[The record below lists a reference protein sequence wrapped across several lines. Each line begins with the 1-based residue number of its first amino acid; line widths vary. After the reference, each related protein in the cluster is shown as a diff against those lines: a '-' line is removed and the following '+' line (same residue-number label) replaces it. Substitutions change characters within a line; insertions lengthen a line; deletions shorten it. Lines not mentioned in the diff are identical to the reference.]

1 MKLLQRYVLI
11 ELLRVF
17 SMIVT
22 GLTLLLVVVGV
33 VREAAANGLG
43 YRQIVEILPY
53 IVPGLLPFTIPAT
66 LLLTVCVV
74 YGRLS
79 GDQEITATKAAG
91 ISVMALLGPAYI
103 LAAFLSLGTFVLT
116 DQFIPWSHKNIQRI
130 ITAAMEEIFLDVLR
144 TRQQM
149 NNVDQGL
156 SITVMAVEGK
166 RLIHPTFQ
174 IERQDGSRVTIQ
186 AQEATIKFDV
196 DKGLAYLSLY
206 KADIATGGSVSVKVD
221 RDTRTFPLP
230 MKIDE
235 ERPRNLTIEG
245 IRQEMVKINRERSE
259 RDHVQMALVAFS
271 LTHGNYYQ
279 LNDPRLQV
287 YEIRMEGLANRFSK
301 LETEVHTRL
310 ALACSCFFFAL
321 VGSPFSI
328 LQGKRQFLTNFFLC
342 FVPILLIYY
351 PVILLT
357 QNLSKNKDLDPSFG
371 MWIAN
376 GILLVVGLTILRKV
390 LRH

>member
-1 MKLLQRYVLI
+1 MKLLQRYVLG
-11 ELLRVF
+11 ELLRTF
-17 SMIVT
+17 TMIVT

-33 VREAAANGLG
+33 VREAAQNGLG
-43 YRQIVEILPY
+43 YRQILEILPY
-53 IVPGLLPFTIPAT
+53 IVPGLLPLTIPAT

-79 GDQEITATKAAG
+79 GDQEVTATKAAG
-91 ISVMALLGPAYI
+91 ISVMALLGPALV
-103 LAAFLSLGTFVLT
+103 LAAFLSLGTFILT

-149 NNVDQGL
+149 NDVDRGL

-174 IERQDGSRVTIQ
+174 YETKDGNRATIQ

-196 DKGLAYLSLY
+196 DKGLAYLSVY
-206 KADIATGGSVSVKVD
+206 KADVATGNDGAMKIE
-221 RDTRTFPLP
+221 RETYPFPLP
-230 MKIDE
+230 TKFDD
-235 ERPRNLTIEG
+235 ERPRNLTIDG
-245 IRQEMVKINRERSE
+245 IRQEMLKINRERSE
-259 RDHVQMALVAFS
+259 RDSVQLALVAFS
-271 LTHGNYYQ
+271 LSHGNYYQ

-287 YEIRMEGLANRFSK
+287 YAGRMDALRVRFGK
-301 LETEVHTRL
+301 LETEVHSRL
-310 ALACSCFFFAL
+310 ALATSCFFFAL
-321 VGSPFSI
+321 VGSPFAI

-342 FVPILLIYY
+342 FVPILLGYY
-351 PVILLT
+351 PIVLLT
-357 QNLSKNKDLDPSFG
+357 QNLAKNDDLDPSYG

-376 GILLVVGLTILRKV
+376 GLLMIVGLWILRKV